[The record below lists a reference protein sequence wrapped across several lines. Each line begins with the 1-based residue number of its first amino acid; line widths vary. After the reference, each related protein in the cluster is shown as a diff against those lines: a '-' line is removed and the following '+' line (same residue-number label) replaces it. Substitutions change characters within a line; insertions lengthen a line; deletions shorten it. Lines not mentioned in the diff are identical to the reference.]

1 MPHLSRGFT
10 LVELITVMVILG
22 ILSIGTVRFI
32 TDSSSGFASTISR
45 TELAGDA
52 RFAVERLGRALR
64 DALPGSV
71 RVNGTCLEF
80 IPVVAGST
88 YVTLPVATPATEFRA
103 VPVAPLPLPP
113 GARVAV
119 YPSGAVYQL
128 SSIAIVSP
136 TVSVSA
142 PNADNEVTVTMAA
155 AHRFPAESPSNRFF
169 LVTEPVSYCVDGDA
183 LWRYQ
188 GYGFAAVQPTPAGLP
203 AALPDR
209 ALITQ
214 SVSSPAPF
222 SVAAATLTRNAVV
235 DIDLS
240 FERGGDSVALQ
251 HLVQV
256 RNVP

>member
-1 MPHLSRGFT
+1 MSGRARGFT

-71 RVNGTCLEF
+71 RVNGSCIEL
-80 IPVVAGST
+80 IPVVAGSS
-88 YVTLPVATPATEFRA
+88 YLTLPVATAAADFQA
-103 VPVAPLPLPP
+103 VPVTPLPLPAN
-113 GARVAV
+113 ARVAV
-119 YPSGAVYQL
+119 YPSGSLYQL
-128 SSIAIVSP
+128 SGVSSVSP

-142 PNADNEVTVTMAA
+142 PNGDNEVTVTMAS

-169 LVTEPVSYCVDGDA
+169 LVTSPVSYCVDGGA

-188 GYGFAAVQPTPAGLP
+188 DYGFNATQPTPAGLP
-203 AALPDR
+203 SALPGR
-209 ALITQ
+209 TLITQ
-214 SVSSPAPF
+214 AVSSPAPF
-222 SVAAATLTRNAVV
+222 SVAAATLARNAVV
-235 DIDLS
+235 DINLS
-240 FERGGDSVALQ
+240 FERGGDAVTLQ